1 MQIAA
6 AVRARGAAIA
16 LAHTAT
22 VLDASIRGLPV
33 ESLVGPE
40 NSP

>member
-6 AVRARGAAIA
+6 AVERLGGRIA

-33 ESLVGPE
+33 EHLAGA
-40 NSP
+40 